1 MFLFKKKRVEANT
14 QQNKEKIKEENK
26 VELDWNSI
34 GEILNLLHDETLD
47 NQYFIARDGQQ
58 INYFPKT
65 PTISKIYRTYKYK
78 EEITVDENIKIII
91 EANGWYK
98 DIIHERTIKMLRAV
112 IYIKTIKIETFIL
125 NLNECEQ
132 IWELNS
138 ENINYRLD
146 DSVKKYI
153 NDWASKHI
161 QEIERKREIEI
172 KERTEKAKRKFQRD
186 LDILNE
192 IWDIYKEKVVI

>member
-14 QQNKEKIKEENK
+14 QQNKENKKEENK

-34 GEILNLLHDETLD
+34 GEILNLLHDKTLD
-47 NQYFIARDGQQ
+47 NRYFITRDGQQ
-58 INYFPKT
+58 INYFPEK
-65 PTISKIYRTYKYK
+65 PTISRIYHTYKYK